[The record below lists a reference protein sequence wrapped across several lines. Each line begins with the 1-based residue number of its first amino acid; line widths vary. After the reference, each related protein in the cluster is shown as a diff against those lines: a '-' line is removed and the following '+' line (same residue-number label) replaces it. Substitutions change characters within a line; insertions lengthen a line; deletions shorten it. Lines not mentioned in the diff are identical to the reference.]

1 MGNSDSTP
9 SLQSNE
15 SFQREPLGLRRV
27 YSHLGLIAGYL
38 RGRIFHFRY
47 QGRVFLL
54 ELKNFLKTL
63 QDDHNPV
70 YFLLMHLITSV
81 SKLLELVDYVNIMIH
96 QKHDCQ
102 EFLEHN

>member
-1 MGNSDSTP
+1 MFLCQIFKKINFDS
-9 SLQSNE
+9 
-15 SFQREPLGLRRV
+15 
-27 YSHLGLIAGYL
+27 
-38 RGRIFHFRY
+38 IFHLLEVFF
-47 QGRVFLL
+47 QVFLL

-70 YFLLMHLITSV
+70 YFLLRHLITSV